1 MKCKLCLEKE
11 DIQESHIIPDAFFRF
26 VKGKEN
32 NGDKS
37 EIGKYIEVSQS
48 GNKFAQESYAEPLLC
63 RACEQKFSNEFESY
77 VIELV
82 LRNPK
87 KVGASS
93 SRGVKQITFSNIDY
107 RKLKLFQMSL
117 LWRAAISSIDFYKYV
132 ELDPIIVELLRK
144 NLNEL
149 SPLEPHILPCFM
161 DRIFIDTPNE
171 NASFSEL
178 KLSKST
184 IFNPKKTASKPLGIE
199 YITFFFGGFEWRF
212 WLHKCNDF
220 FINENKVISPSGVLV
235 CSIQNIDK
243 NDLLLSAGVLAR
255 GNELKG
261 KGLNRP

>member
-117 LWRAAISSIDFYKYV
+117 LWRAAISSLDFYK
-132 ELDPIIVELLRK
+132 
-144 NLNEL
+144 
-149 SPLEPHILPCFM
+149 
-161 DRIFIDTPNE
+161 
-171 NASFSEL
+171 
-178 KLSKST
+178 
-184 IFNPKKTASKPLGIE
+184 
-199 YITFFFGGFEWRF
+199 
-212 WLHKCNDF
+212 
-220 FINENKVISPSGVLV
+220 
-235 CSIQNIDK
+235 
-243 NDLLLSAGVLAR
+243 
-255 GNELKG
+255 
-261 KGLNRP
+261 